1 MPRKKIE
8 IDPEQVRQLARLGCT
23 WDEIAGV
30 LKIARTTLVVRMRE
44 KKYRDAYEQGVAEG
58 DVSLRRA
65 QYDSAM
71 KGKTGMLV
79 WLGKNRLDQVD
90 RVETKNE
97 TTIYDGGN
105 ALDKLSGAIDRL
117 ASRSGSGDG
126 AEGSD
131 AGRSG

>member
-8 IDPEQVRQLARLGCT
+8 IDPEMVRGLARIGAT
-23 WDEIAGV
+23 WDEIAGI
-30 LKIARTTLVVRMRE
+30 LGIARTTLAVRMRE

-79 WLGKNRLDQVD
+79 WLGKNRLNQTD
-90 RVETKNE
+90 RVETHNE
-97 TTIYDGGN
+97 TTIHDGGN

-117 ASRSGSGDG
+117 ASRSGSRDG
-126 AEGSD
+126 SAGSD
-131 AGRSG
+131 TGRG

>member
-1 MPRKKIE
+1 MARKKIE
-8 IDPEQVRQLARLGCT
+8 VNPEQVRALARLGCT

-30 LKIARTTLVVRMRE
+30 LKIARTTLVVRMKE
-44 KKYRDAYEQGVAEG
+44 KKFRDAYDQGVAEG

-79 WLGKNRLDQVD
+79 WLGKNRLNQAD
-90 RVETKNE
+90 RVETHNE
-97 TTIYDGGN
+97 TTIHDDSN
-105 ALDKLSGAIDRL
+105 ALDKLVGAVDRL

-126 AEGSD
+126 ASGAES
-131 AGRSG
+131 GRG

>member
-8 IDPEQVRQLARLGCT
+8 IDAEQVRGLARLGCT

-30 LKIARTTLVVRMRE
+30 LGIARTTRAGRRRE
-44 KKYRDAYEQGVAEG
+44 KKFRDAYEQGVAEG
-58 DVSLRRA
+58 DVSIRRA

-71 KGKTGMLV
+71 RGKTGMLV
-79 WLGKNRLDQVD
+79 WLGKNRLNQTD

-97 TTIYDGGN
+97 TTIHDGGN

-117 ASRSGSGDG
+117 ASRSGSGDSASG
-126 AEGSD
+126 AD
-131 AGRSG
+131 TGRG

>member
-1 MPRKKIE
+1 MARKKIE
-8 IDPEQVRQLARLGCT
+8 VDPEQVRALARLGCT

-30 LKIARTTLVVRMRE
+30 LKIARTTLVFRMKE
-44 KKYRDAYEQGVAEG
+44 KKFRDAYDQGVAEG

-79 WLGKNRLDQVD
+79 WLGKNRLNQAD

-97 TTIYDGGN
+97 TTIHDGSN
-105 ALDKLSGAIDRL
+105 AIDKLTGAVDRL

-126 AEGSD
+126 ASGTKS
-131 AGRSG
+131 GRG

>member
-1 MPRKKIE
+1 MARKKIE
-8 IDPEQVRQLARLGCT
+8 VDPEQVRALARLGCT

-30 LKIARTTLVVRMRE
+30 LKIARTTLVVRMKE
-44 KKYRDAYEQGVAEG
+44 KKFRDAYDQGVAEG

-79 WLGKNRLDQVD
+79 WLGKNRLNQAE

-97 TTIYDGGN
+97 TTIHDGSN
-105 ALDKLSGAIDRL
+105 ALDKLTGAVDRL
-117 ASRSGSGDG
+117 ASRSGSGDSASG
-126 AEGSD
+126 AES
-131 AGRSG
+131 GRG

>member
-8 IDPEQVRQLARLGCT
+8 VDPEQVRQLARLGCT

-30 LKIARTTLVVRMRE
+30 LKIGRTTLTARMRE
-44 KKYRDAYEQGVAEG
+44 KKYRDAYEQGGAEG

-79 WLGKNRLDQVD
+79 WLGKNRLNQTD
-90 RVETKNE
+90 RVETHNE
-97 TTIYDGGN
+97 TTIHDGSN

-126 AEGSD
+126 SAGSD
-131 AGRSG
+131 TGRG

>member
-44 KKYRDAYEQGVAEG
+44 KKFRDAYEQGVAEG

>member
-8 IDPEQVRQLARLGCT
+8 IDAEQVRGLARLGCT

-30 LKIARTTLVVRMRE
+30 LGIARTTLAVRMRE

-58 DVSLRRA
+58 DVSIRRA

-79 WLGKNRLDQVD
+79 WLGKNRLNQTD
-90 RVETKNE
+90 RVETHNE
-97 TTIYDGGN
+97 TTIHDGGN
-105 ALDKLSGAIDRL
+105 ALDKLSSAIDRL
-117 ASRSGSGDG
+117 SARSGSDG
-126 AEGSD
+126 SASGAD
-131 AGRSG
+131 TGRG

>member
-8 IDPEQVRQLARLGCT
+8 VDPEQVRQLARLGCT

-30 LKIARTTLVVRMRE
+30 LKIGRTTLTARMRE

-79 WLGKNRLDQVD
+79 WLGKNRLNQTD
-90 RVETKNE
+90 RVETHNE
-97 TTIYDGGN
+97 TTIHDGGN
-105 ALDKLSGAIDRL
+105 ALAKLSGAIDRL
-117 ASRSGSGDG
+117 ASRSGSGDSASG
-126 AEGSD
+126 AD
-131 AGRSG
+131 TGRG

>member
-8 IDPEQVRQLARLGCT
+8 VDPEQVRQLARLGCT
-23 WDEIAGV
+23 RDEIAGV
-30 LKIARTTLVVRMRE
+30 LKIGRTTLTARMRE

-58 DVSLRRA
+58 DVSIRRA

-71 KGKTGMLV
+71 RGKTGMLV
-79 WLGKNRLDQVD
+79 WLGKIRLNPAD
-90 RVETKNE
+90 RVEPKNE

-117 ASRSGSGDG
+117 ASRSGSGDSASG
-126 AEGSD
+126 AD
-131 AGRSG
+131 TGRG

>member
-1 MPRKKIE
+1 MARKRIE
-8 IDPEQVRQLARLGCT
+8 VDPEQVRALARLGCT

-30 LKIARTTLVVRMRE
+30 LKIARGTFTLRMKE
-44 KKYRDAYEQGVAEG
+44 KKFRDAYDQGVAEG

-79 WLGKNRLDQVD
+79 WLGKNRLNQAD

-97 TTIYDGGN
+97 TTIHDDSN
-105 ALDKLSGAIDRL
+105 ALEKLTGAVDRL
-117 ASRSGSGDG
+117 ASRSGSDDG
-126 AEGSD
+126 PSGTKS
-131 AGRSG
+131 GRG

>member
-105 ALDKLSGAIDRL
+105 ALDKLTGAIDRL

>member
-8 IDPEQVRQLARLGCT
+8 IDPEMIRGLARIGAT
-23 WDEIAGV
+23 WDEIAGI
-30 LKIARTTLVVRMRE
+30 LGIARTTLAVRMRE

-79 WLGKNRLDQVD
+79 WLGKNRLNQTD
-90 RVETKNE
+90 RVETHNE
-97 TTIYDGGN
+97 TTIHDGGN
-105 ALDKLSGAIDRL
+105 ALDKLSSAIDRL
-117 ASRSGSGDG
+117 SARSGSGDSASG
-126 AEGSD
+126 AD
-131 AGRSG
+131 TGRG

>member
-1 MPRKKIE
+1 MSRKKIE
-8 IDPEQVRQLARLGCT
+8 VDPEQVRALARLGCT

-30 LKIARTTLVVRMRE
+30 LKIARTTLVVRMKE
-44 KKYRDAYEQGVAEG
+44 KKVRDAYEQGVAEG

-79 WLGKNRLDQVD
+79 WLGKNRLNQAD

-97 TTIYDGGN
+97 TTIHDDSN
-105 ALDKLSGAIDRL
+105 ALDKLTGAVDRL
-117 ASRSGSGDG
+117 ASRSGSDG
-126 AEGSD
+126 SASGTKS
-131 AGRSG
+131 GRG

>member
-1 MPRKKIE
+1 MARKKIE

-44 KKYRDAYEQGVAEG
+44 KKFRDAYEQGVAEG

-105 ALDKLSGAIDRL
+105 ALDKLTGAIDRL

>member
-1 MPRKKIE
+1 MARKRIE
-8 IDPEQVRQLARLGCT
+8 VDPEQVRALARLGCT

-30 LKIARTTLVVRMRE
+30 LKIARGTFTLRMKE
-44 KKYRDAYEQGVAEG
+44 KKFRDAYDQGVAEG

-79 WLGKNRLDQVD
+79 WLGKNRLNQAD
-90 RVETKNE
+90 RVETHNE
-97 TTIYDGGN
+97 TTIHDDSN
-105 ALDKLSGAIDRL
+105 ALDKLTGAVDRL

-126 AEGSD
+126 ASGAES
-131 AGRSG
+131 GRG

>member
-71 KGKTGMLV
+71 RGKTGMLV

>member
-1 MPRKKIE
+1 MPRKRIE
-8 IDPEQVRQLARLGCT
+8 VDPEQVRALARLGCT

-30 LKIARTTLVVRMRE
+30 LKIARGTFTLRMKE
-44 KKYRDAYEQGVAEG
+44 KKYRDAYDQGVAEG

-79 WLGKNRLDQVD
+79 WLGKNRLNQTD
-90 RVETKNE
+90 RVETHNE
-97 TTIYDGGN
+97 TTIHDGGN

-117 ASRSGSGDG
+117 ASRSGSDG
-126 AEGSD
+126 SASGAD
-131 AGRSG
+131 TGRG

>member
-1 MPRKKIE
+1 MPRKRIE
-8 IDPEQVRQLARLGCT
+8 VDPEQVRALARLGCT

-30 LKIARTTLVVRMRE
+30 LKIARGTFTLRMKE
-44 KKYRDAYEQGVAEG
+44 KKYRDAYDQGVAEG

-79 WLGKNRLDQVD
+79 WLGKNRLNQTD

-97 TTIYDGGN
+97 TTIHDGGN
-105 ALDKLSGAIDRL
+105 ALDKLTGAIDRL
-117 ASRSGSGDG
+117 SARSGSGDG
-126 AEGSD
+126 SAGSD
-131 AGRSG
+131 TGRG